1 MDLKICILT
10 SSKVMLLLLVGR
22 LVQIKM
28 VRMVD
33 YFESSRMDMFIDFR
47 ERKGKRGS
55 KRDRSVAPVH
65 APTRDR
71 TRSLGAL
78 TGNGPQPFGVQND
91 MSTN

>member
-33 YFESSRMDMFIDFR
+33 YFESSPMDMFIDFR
-47 ERKGKRGS
+47 ERGS
-55 KRDRSVAPVH
+55 KRDRSVAPAH